1 MLRLEE
7 SLFGIPFH
15 RHLGF
20 KLTAAAAAVS
30 LATIS
35 LFAFLSIR
43 SQRAHLISEVVRG
56 AALFS
61 STIASSTRDLML
73 EDQRHDAYRI
83 MEGIGRL
90 EGIEKVRILN
100 KEGRVMFSTDPRDI
114 GGSVDKDAEA
124 CTACHAAGQPLVA
137 PTTSARSRLFVSNG
151 HRVLGMVTPIY
162 NEPACATAAC
172 HAHPPET
179 STSSASWT
187 SASRSATSTRACTPS
202 PCAWRAAP
210 FSP

>member
-1 MLRLEE
+1 MDGAPGYRMLRLEE
-7 SLFGIPFH
+7 AVFGIPFH
-15 RHLGF
+15 RHLAF

-83 MEGIGRL
+83 MEG
-90 EGIEKVRILN
+90 
-100 KEGRVMFSTDPRDI
+100 
-114 GGSVDKDAEA
+114 
-124 CTACHAAGQPLVA
+124 
-137 PTTSARSRLFVSNG
+137 
-151 HRVLGMVTPIY
+151 
-162 NEPACATAAC
+162 
-172 HAHPPET
+172 
-179 STSSASWT
+179 
-187 SASRSATSTRACTPS
+187 
-202 PCAWRAAP
+202 
-210 FSP
+210 